1 MTDFLI
7 QQDQTHTTA
16 IRWQHEFSMPSQR
29 MAIDYAQ
36 RLAKIEKRDM
46 VLFAMDDVGDWD
58 YIATIVV
65 EVVARTKTSR
75 D

>member
-1 MTDFLI
+1 MNFLI

-16 IRWQHEFSMPSQR
+16 IPWRHEFSMPSQR
-29 MAIDYAQ
+29 MALDYAQ
-36 RLAKIEKRDM
+36 RIAKIEKRDT
-46 VLFAMDDVGDWD
+46 VLFAENDVGDWD

-65 EVVARTKTSR
+65 EVVVRTKTSR